1 MATSNKT
8 LWINY
13 LRSIITV
20 MVVAHHASL
29 AYTTFARFDKE
40 IYINS
45 TNAIVDHK
53 RWVGLDVFQNF
64 NDVFFMS
71 LMFLIGGLFL
81 MKSIGAKGAA
91 VFIKDRFYR
100 LFVPFLFLGTLL
112 MLIAYFPSYQMASD
126 STSITAYIKDFFT
139 VQKWPVGPP

>member
-64 NDVFFMS
+64 NDVYFMS
-71 LMFLIGGLFL
+71 LMFLITFVATMLL
-81 MKSIGAKGAA
+81 SWLASALLRN
-91 VFIKDRFYR
+91 IKVIRTY
-100 LFVPFLFLGTLL
+100 L
-112 MLIAYFPSYQMASD
+112 
-126 STSITAYIKDFFT
+126 
-139 VQKWPVGPP
+139 